1 MYNVGVE
8 WLRAVSIVCVV
19 SLHCLRPYFV
29 AEKAPW
35 AWEEALRV
43 VLDCATPSFF
53 FVSGFLLPRR
63 PGGLGKRVLRVAGP
77 YVVASAARV
86 ALECGYWSARNEFW
100 RELQRELSLTHLGPD
115 PFPDDCVLHEK
126 LAPLATLFRYGYGP
140 SRREV
145 ARRMLVGA
153 AFGHYYFV
161 PVLLQMQVIAHCVF
175 QARGDRF
182 LVQAVSALALWHPFR
197 SFVLGE
203 LFGVPGA
210 VAWRLPFLW
219 LFYFVAGFYAKH
231 GLLSKVGRVFLK
243 GLVLASA
250 FVACLAAFAGASCV
264 AHAATS
270 STTSFWWRHAGLFF
284 KDVYVVAL
292 PAAVCLFFAP
302 THCEDHVEYGRLSSS
317 SSSKATTVAVVSD
330 EDKRRIPSP
339 CLLAKPATF
348 LRAELARFSYTIY
361 LYHGFFLGRDW
372 LPCQPW
378 YVLGATVAL
387 CYLLELLTTRPVC
400 AKLFGISPRL
410 PSSEAATSSSSSAA
424 PPSSRVPGD
433 LPA

>member
-1 MYNVGVE
+1 MMYNVGVE

-19 SLHCLRPYFV
+19 CLHCLRPYFV
-29 AEKAPW
+29 AEKAPF

-63 PGGLGKRVLRVAGP
+63 PGGLRKRMV
-77 YVVASAARV
+77 RV
-86 ALECGYWSARNEFW
+86 ALPYSVASGARFALECAYWRTRGEFW
-100 RELQRELSLTHLGPD
+100 RELQRELSLTHLGPT

-126 LAPLATLFRYGYGP
+126 LAPLEALFQYDARGP
-140 SRREV
+140 SAREI
-145 ARRMLVGA
+145 ARRLLVGA

-161 PVLLQMQVIAHCVF
+161 PVLLQMQVIAHYVF

-182 LVQAVSALALWHPFR
+182 LAQATAALALWHPFR
-197 SFVLGE
+197 SYVVGAFCQ
-203 LFGVPGA
+203 GA

-219 LFYFVAGFYAKH
+219 LFYFVFGFYAKH
-231 GLLSKVGRVFLK
+231 GMRRAAKPTQRALLF
-243 GLVLASA
+243 A
-250 FVACLAAFAGASCV
+250 FAACLAAFAGASCV
-264 AHAATS
+264 AQAAVAS
-270 STTSFWWRHAGLFF
+270 STTTSAFWRVVGLFF

-302 THCEDHVEYGRLSSS
+302 PHHDDDGSTGLVVGATSSS
-317 SSSKATTVAVVSD
+317 EEDVTTC
-330 EDKRRIPSP
+330 P
-339 CLLAKPATF
+339 LAKPATF

-378 YVLGATVAL
+378 YVLGATVVL
-387 CYLLELLTTRPVC
+387 CSLIELLTTRPVST
-400 AKLFGISPRL
+400 KLFGISP
-410 PSSEAATSSSSSAA
+410 PPSSSSSSDTPA
-424 PPSSRVPGD
+424 PSSSPSSSATIPPPRKPD